1 MNRSL
6 LFELNEYRKP
16 FKKAAA
22 IMAAAVL
29 TAAMLAGCKQGES
42 AVQAAE
48 NEATVQAAEN
58 EATVQAAENGA
69 TVQTGQN
76 EAAVQDAGNEA
87 AAQAAESGEY
97 TVRDVKI
104 FDGELTDRTIPLRF
118 YKEAPHVA
126 YMGIREYFD
135 LMLGGGLYRDGSWRR
150 NIHIDECKRCRS

>member
-42 AVQAAE
+42 A
-48 NEATVQAAEN
+48 VQAAEN

-118 YKEAPHVA
+118 YKERTAQFRCGFTKRRR
-126 YMGIREYFD
+126 MSRIW
-135 LMLGGGLYRDGSWRR
+135 GSGS
-150 NIHIDECKRCRS
+150 ILT

>member
-1 MNRSL
+1 
-6 LFELNEYRKP
+6 
-16 FKKAAA
+16 
-22 IMAAAVL
+22 MAAAVL

-87 AAQAAESGEY
+87 AALAAESGEY

-104 FDGELTDRTIPLRF
+104 FDGELRRTAQFRCGFTKRRRMSRIW
-118 YKEAPHVA
+118 
-126 YMGIREYFD
+126 
-135 LMLGGGLYRDGSWRR
+135 GSGS
-150 NIHIDECKRCRS
+150 ILT